1 MDVYGTDFRIQ
12 FYNDNGRKGVTV
24 EFHEVLVVGGG
35 TAGITVAS
43 RLKRISEYIDLA
55 IIDPADNHYYQPLWT
70 LVGGG
75 VVDKEASRRSEAPLI
90 PKGVKWYKE
99 SAESF
104 KPAENRVTTS
114 EGTEIMYK
122 YLIVCPGLQLDWD
135 EIEGLAGNVGKYGIC
150 SNYSY
155 EHVDYTWET
164 IRSFQGGRAIFT
176 HPDSAIKCGGAPQKI
191 MYLADEAFRN
201 QGVRNRTEINFK
213 SANGSVFSVKK
224 YADALD
230 EVISRKGI
238 RADYKKD
245 LIKVD
250 GPNKQAVFRDLDS
263 GEEETL
269 DYDMIHA
276 VPYMSAPDFIKRS
289 PLANSDGWVDV
300 DPHTLQHNGY
310 GNIFSLGDVS
320 SAPTSK
326 TGAAIRK
333 QAPVVAS
340 HIKSMLKGGVRSSR
354 RYDGYTSCPLVT
366 GYNSLIMAEFKY
378 DNVPSETFPVNQAK
392 ERKSMYMVKKYGLP
406 AMYWRGMM
414 KGLM

>member
-1 MDVYGTDFRIQ
+1 MINAEEVYQ
-12 FYNDNGRKGVTV
+12 MN
-24 EFHEVLVVGGG
+24 FHEVLVVGGG

-75 VVDKEASRRSEAPLI
+75 VVDKEASQRSEASLI

-104 KPAENRVTTS
+104 KPEENKVTTS
-114 EGTEIMYK
+114 EGTEIRYK
-122 YLIVCPGLQLDWD
+122 YLVVCPGLQLDWD
-135 EIEGLAGNVGKYGIC
+135 KIEGLDGNVGKYGIC

-155 EHVDYTWET
+155 DHVDYTWET

-176 HPDSAIKCGGAPQKI
+176 HPNSPIKCGGAPQKI
-191 MYLADEAFRN
+191 MYLADEAFRE
-201 QGVRNRTEINFK
+201 QGVRDQAEIHFK
-213 SANGSVFSVKK
+213 SANGTVFQVKK

-230 EVISRKGI
+230 DVIDRKQI
-238 RADYKKD
+238 RADYNKD
-245 LIKVD
+245 LIKID
-250 GPNKQAVFRDLDS
+250 GPNKKAVFKDLNS
-263 GEEETL
+263 GDEETV
-269 DYDMIHA
+269 DYDMIHV

-289 PLANSDGWVDV
+289 SLSNADGWVDV
-300 DPHTLQHNGY
+300 DPHTLQHNEY
-310 GNIFSLGDVS
+310 KNVFSLGDVS

-326 TGAAIRK
+326 TGAAVRK
-333 QAPVVAS
+333 QAPVVVS
-340 HIKSMLKGGVRSSR
+340 HIKSMLKGGEQSSR

-378 DNVPSETFPVNQAK
+378 DNVPAETFPVNQAK
-392 ERKSMYMVKKYGLP
+392 ERKSMYMMKKFGLP
-406 AMYWRGMM
+406 AMYWHGMM
-414 KGLM
+414 KGRM